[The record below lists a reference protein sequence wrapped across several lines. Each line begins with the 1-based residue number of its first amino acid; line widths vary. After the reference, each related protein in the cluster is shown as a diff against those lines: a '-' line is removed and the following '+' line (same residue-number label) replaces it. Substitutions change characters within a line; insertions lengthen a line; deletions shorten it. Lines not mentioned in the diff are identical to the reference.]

1 MKTRCVAGLFT
12 LAVVLAFGVPVLA
25 QSEDPTMPM
34 RRPHGDPD
42 ISGIFTFRTLT
53 PLQRPR
59 QFAEQETLDAETAAA
74 FEASER
80 TRQNR
85 DLFDP
90 VQGAPNAGYAPR
102 AQGGVLSYNE
112 FWYERGVDLTDE
124 KRTSLIIDP
133 PDGRFPPRTPEA
145 QAAARERAAYRR
157 EHMYDSYEN
166 RSLMDRCIMGFN
178 AGPPMS
184 SSAYNNNV
192 MIFQTEDHVVILNEM
207 VHNARI
213 IPIDDVAKPPFKQ
226 FSGVSRG
233 HWEGETFVV
242 ETTQFRGGES
252 RGTSPEQ
259 ASHRAVHADQ
269 SEPGGLR
276 VHGHRPH
283 GLHRAAH
290 GVDAVPPHRR
300 PALRVRVPRRQHRP
314 ARDSRRRARARA
326 AGPRAAAVG
335 SDGRSPRFLRTAP
348 RRLLYDRTGWMDGP
362 ASRATALPARRPG
375 NPRCN
380 PALHRDRRGRQRAV
394 ERPSGGA

>member
-12 LAVVLAFGVPVLA
+12 AAVVLAFAPPAPA
-25 QSEDPTMPM
+25 QSEEPTTPM

-53 PLQRPR
+53 PLQRPE
-59 QFAEQETLDAETAAA
+59 QFADQETLDAETAAA

-90 VQGAPNAGYAPR
+90 IAGARSAGYAPR
-102 AQGGVLSYNE
+102 SEGGVLSYNE
-112 FWYERGVDLTDE
+112 FWYERGVDLTDD
-124 KRTSLIIDP
+124 KRTSLVIDP
-133 PDGRFPPRTPEA
+133 PNGRLPARTPEA
-145 QAAARERAAYRR
+145 QQAARERAAFRR

-213 IPIDDVAKPPFKQ
+213 VPVGDVAKPPFKQ

-242 ETTQFRGGES
+242 ETTGFRGGES
-252 RGTSPEQ
+252 RGTSPNKHLVERFTRI
-259 ASHRAVHADQ
+259 SPD
-269 SEPGGLR
+269 R
-276 VHGHRPH
+276 VAYEYTITDPT
-283 GLHRAAH
+283 
-290 GVDAVPPHRR
+290 VY
-300 PALRVRVPRRQHRP
+300 
-314 ARDSRRRARARA
+314 
-326 AGPRAAAVG
+326 
-335 SDGRSPRFLRTAP
+335 TAP
-348 RRLLYDRTGWMDGP
+348 YTVLMPFRRTDGP
-362 ASRATALPARRPG
+362 LFEYACHEGNIGLYGILAGARELERQGRELRP
-375 NPRCN
+375 
-380 PALHRDRRGRQRAV
+380 
-394 ERPSGGA
+394 